1 MPAYIQLD
9 HVYGLVGFD
18 LNMSSAPPTSAPYVP
33 IESTCVRSEEEI
45 AMSGFELDEAAP
57 MQLPTL
63 AVVAV
68 KAPAAFRFHH
78 MFPTKRPRFIVQR

>member
-18 LNMSSAPPTSAPYVP
+18 LNMSSAPPAVAPYVP
-33 IESTCVRSEEEI
+33 IESTCVTNEEEI
-45 AMSGFELDEAAP
+45 AMGGFELDEAAP
-57 MQLPTL
+57 IQLPS
-63 AVVAV
+63 VAV